1 MSGITLIG
9 IIIIAGFVFGEL
21 INKLNLPKVTGYII
35 AGILLSPQIAP
46 FVSESFVEN
55 TKIVTDISL
64 SIITFSV
71 GGTLSISK
79 IKNEGIQILK
89 ITLGESGFAFLF
101 VMLAFIFL
109 APFLLKI
116 DDAQYMTVY
125 IPLSLMLGSLATPT
139 DPTATLA
146 VAHEYKAKGKV
157 MSTIMGVAAFDD
169 AMGLLLFSFAI
180 AIATPF
186 VSSQDIE
193 IGFVALSV
201 IKQIFGAFL
210 VGGVIGFI
218 FNKVTQYLA
227 EKSEGMLIAIIIG
240 FLGLCFGISSYLEVD
255 ALLAI
260 MLMGFMVV
268 NFNKKQKLI
277 FKLLER
283 YTEQLVFIL
292 FFTISGMHLNISI
305 LGDVILLVLL
315 FVIFR
320 AAGKYIG
327 VVAGARKAPKEVK
340 KYTAGGLIPQG
351 GIVIGLALMVKNN
364 PDFSMIS
371 DEFINIILG
380 ATVIHELVGPVLAKF
395 SLKRAGEIEIK

>member
-1 MSGITLIG
+1 MISGITLIG
-9 IIIIAGFVFGEL
+9 IIIIAGFILGEL
-21 INKLNLPKVTGYII
+21 ADKLNLPKVTGYII

-46 FVSESFVEN
+46 FVSESFVDD
-55 TKIVTDISL
+55 TKIVTDVSL

-79 IKNEGIQILK
+79 IKNEGRQILK

-101 VMLAFIFL
+101 VMLGFIL
-109 APFLLKI
+109 LSPFLLNI
-116 DDAQYMTVY
+116 DDATYMTVY
-125 IPLSLMLGSLATPT
+125 IPLSLMLGALAAPT

-169 AMGLLLFSFAI
+169 AMGLLLFSIAI
-180 AIATPF
+180 AIASPF
-186 VSSQDIE
+186 VSSHDIE
-193 IGFVALSV
+193 IGSVALSV
-201 IKQIFGAFL
+201 ARQLFGAFL

-218 FNKVTQYLA
+218 FNKVAQHLA
-227 EKSEGMLIAIIIG
+227 ESSEGMMIAIIIG
-240 FLGLCFGISSYLEVD
+240 FLTLCFGISSYLEVD
-255 ALLAI
+255 ELLAI
-260 MLMGFMVV
+260 MFMGFMVV

-292 FFTISGMHLNISI
+292 FFAISGMHLDVSV
-305 LGDVILLVLL
+305 LGNVFLVVLL
-315 FVIFR
+315 FVILR
-320 AAGKYIG
+320 ALGKYTG
-327 VVAGARKAPKEVK
+327 VLVGARKAPGEVK

-351 GIVIGLALMVKNN
+351 GIVIGLALMIKYN
-364 PDFSMIS
+364 PAFSTIS

-380 ATVIHELVGPVLAKF
+380 ATVIHELIGPVLAKF
-395 SLKRAGEIEIK
+395 SLKKAGEIEK

>member
-9 IIIIAGFVFGEL
+9 IIIIAGFVLGEL
-21 INKLNLPKVTGYII
+21 ADKLNLPKVTGYII
-35 AGILLSPQIAP
+35 AGILLSPRIAP
-46 FVSESFVEN
+46 FVSESFVDH
-55 TKIVTDISL
+55 TKIVTNISL

-79 IKNEGIQILK
+79 IKNQGRQILK
-89 ITLGESGFAFLF
+89 ITLGESTFAFLL
-101 VMLAFIFL
+101 VMLGFI
-109 APFLLKI
+109 LLSPLLLNI
-116 DDAQYMTVY
+116 DNATYMTVY
-125 IPLSLMLGSLATPT
+125 IPLSLMLGSLAAPT

-169 AMGLLLFSFAI
+169 AIGLLLFSIAI

-193 IGFVALSV
+193 IGSVALSV
-201 IKQIFGAFL
+201 VRQLFGALL

-218 FNKVTQYLA
+218 FNKVSQHLA
-227 EKSEGMLIAIIIG
+227 KSSEGMMITIIIG
-240 FLGLCFGISSYLEVD
+240 FLSLCFGISSFLEVD
-255 ALLAI
+255 ELLAI
-260 MLMGFMVV
+260 MFMGFMVI

-277 FKLLER
+277 FQLLER

-292 FFTISGMHLNISI
+292 FFTISGMHLDITV
-305 LGDVILLVLL
+305 LGNVFLVVLL
-315 FVIFR
+315 FVLLR
-320 AAGKYIG
+320 ALGKFTG
-327 VVAGARKAPKEVK
+327 VWVGARKASPEVK

-351 GIVIGLALMVKNN
+351 GIVIGLALMIKYN
-364 PDFSMIS
+364 PVFSSIS

-380 ATVIHELVGPVLAKF
+380 ATVIHEVIGPVIAKL
-395 SLKRAGEIEIK
+395 SLKKAGEIEK